1 MSHDAVWMTA
11 AARQRLQD
19 ELTELVGK
27 GREDDT
33 SARTRITELRALIE
47 RAVVREMPDDGLVE
61 PGMMITVNFEDDKST
76 LTFIL
81 GDRTMLNLDP
91 SLDQPVYSPTSPMGS
106 AITGLSVGDKAVVTA
121 PMGER
126 RLTITAARPVS

>member
-1 MSHDAVWMTA
+1 MTHDAVWMTA

-19 ELTELVGK
+19 ELNELVSR

-33 SARTRITELRALIE
+33 PARTRITELRALIE
-47 RAVVREMPDDGLVE
+47 RAEVREMPDDGLVE
-61 PGMMITVNFEDDKST
+61 PGMTVTVHFEDDDST

-106 AITGLSVGDKAVVTA
+106 AITGLSVGDKAVLTA
-121 PMGER
+121 PLGDR

>member
-1 MSHDAVWMTA
+1 MTHDAVWMTA

-19 ELTELVGK
+19 ELTELMSR

-33 SARTRITELRALIE
+33 AALARITELRVLIE

-61 PGMMITVNFEDDKST
+61 PGMTVTVTFDDDGST

-106 AITGLSVGDKAVVTA
+106 AITGLYVGDKAVLSA
-121 PMGER
+121 PLGDR
-126 RLTITAARPVS
+126 RLTIAAARPVS

>member
-19 ELTELVGK
+19 ELSELMSR
-27 GREDDT
+27 GREDD
-33 SARTRITELRALIE
+33 AAAQARITELRILIE
-47 RAVVREMPDDGLVE
+47 RAEVREMPDDGLVE
-61 PGMMITVNFEDDKST
+61 PGMRVTVSFADDGSA

-91 SLDQPVYSPTSPMGS
+91 SLDQPVYSPTSPMGA
-106 AITGLSVGDKAVVTA
+106 AITGLSVGDKAVLAA
-121 PMGER
+121 PLGDR
-126 RLTITAARPVS
+126 HLTITAARPVS